1 MVKMRKFKL
10 QEGDMVMCPEGDT
23 SGEFFHVN
31 DIKLLL
37 NEKLSSLEN
46 QISQY
51 PEGPDQKDHIK
62 EMRFALSLEI
72 NIVKQIQDD
81 IR

>member
-1 MVKMRKFKL
+1 MAKMRKFKL
-10 QEGDMVMCPEGDT
+10 MDNHMVMCPERDT

-46 QISQY
+46 QMSQY
-51 PEGPDQKDHIK
+51 PEGQDQKEHIK

-72 NIVKQIQDD
+72 NLVKQIWDD

>member
-1 MVKMRKFKL
+1 MAKIRKFKL
-10 QEGDMVMCPEGDT
+10 QDRNMVMCPEGDT

-37 NEKLSSLEN
+37 KEKQSSLEN
-46 QISQY
+46 QLSQY
-51 PEGPDQKDHIK
+51 PEGQDQTEHIK

-72 NIVKQIQDD
+72 NLVKQILDD